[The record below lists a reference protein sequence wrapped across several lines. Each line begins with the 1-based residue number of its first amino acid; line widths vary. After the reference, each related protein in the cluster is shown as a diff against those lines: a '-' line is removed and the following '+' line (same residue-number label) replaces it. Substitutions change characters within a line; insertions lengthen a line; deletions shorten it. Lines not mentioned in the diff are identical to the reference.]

1 MNIGERLLK
10 LRKQKGLSQEEI
22 ANIIGVSRQ
31 TISKWETGE
40 SNPDFDKIVP
50 LCDLYNISTDELIR
64 GESKSNVESDNTKAD
79 ISDLFEVKDEEVEKE
94 KDVISYQPIK
104 RFEPLVVSVS
114 VFLYFISVVWII
126 MIESLDVISD
136 EMMISIFLV
145 IAAIPTCILTYY
157 YISVGNKKK
166 YLKEHARLG
175 ESINLVEDKEF
186 RKYKEIDDILALLF
200 TIVYLY
206 VSFVTGG
213 WYITWILWLV
223 YSLVIKIVHLVLD
236 AKEEKK

>member
-1 MNIGERLLK
+1 MNIGERILK
-10 LRKQKGLSQEEI
+10 LRKEKGLSQEEV

-64 GESKSNVESDNTKAD
+64 GESNSNVEKN
-79 ISDLFEVKDEEVEKE
+79 IEKE
-94 KDVISYQPIK
+94 NSELKEENIEEPKKEIISYKPIK
-104 RFEPLVVSVS
+104 RFEPLVVSIS
-114 VFLYFISVVWII
+114 IFLYFISVVWII

-157 YISVGNKKK
+157 YMSVGNKKR
-166 YLKEHARLG
+166 YLKEQAKYNKNIEL
-175 ESINLVEDKEF
+175 IEDKDS

-200 TIVYLY
+200 TIIFLY

-223 YSLVIKIVHLVLD
+223 YSLVIRIVHLVLD
-236 AKEEKK
+236 AKEGNK